1 MLRLLRCRAART
13 TLRCRAAL
21 ASASAV
27 APRIATLCTTAAATH
42 AAKKKPF
49 PIVAGSIYV
58 GTISAVLWMWL
69 DERLDLIKWKTV
81 HYAVHYLHDEASP
94 PQQPGAAPSGF
105 EVSLRARTRP
115 PPIGAMEWP
124 AGRMLLQWALDEARL
139 GDDDTGT
146 VMTIGEGIGV
156 TAIGLALARRQ
167 DRRSRAQSS
176 TSPTPTHSSRVVA
189 TDFCDE
195 SLALLASNAAA
206 SGVADDTLLRV
217 RKWDAASGE
226 RAVASLPVPLSELS
240 HVIAADVV
248 YHGFGEESDPSGE
261 GLAKTLAALLHAKP
275 SLRVQVMV
283 VDRFSG
289 GAVAALSGAAGVNQ
303 SDPAAMST
311 TVDPAVAAFEASC
324 ARLGLR
330 LSKRPVQRPTLDRV
344 RASQWPLARTY
355 WWLAGFY
362 DGIQIYE
369 LSVSRSV
376 DTLT

>member
-1 MLRLLRCRAART
+1 MLGATRRHLEA
-13 TLRCRAAL
+13 RAAL
-21 ASASAV
+21 MWARRSSNLCSTTASAA
-27 APRIATLCTTAAATH
+27 R
-42 AAKKKPF
+42 AKKKPF
-49 PIVAGSIYV
+49 PLVAGSIYI
-58 GTISAVLWMWL
+58 GTISGVLWLWL
-69 DERLDLIKWKTV
+69 DERLDLIKWKSV
-81 HYAVHYLHDEASP
+81 NYAVEYLHDDAL
-94 PQQPGAAPSGF
+94 QQHPDATSRID
-105 EVSLRARTRP
+105 VSLRARTRP

-124 AGRMLLQWALDEARL
+124 AGRVLLQWALDEALL
-139 GDDDTGT
+139 GADDAGT

-156 TAIGLALARRQ
+156 TAIGLALARQ
-167 DRRSRAQSS
+167 NHRRGQQPS
-176 TSPTPTHSSRVVA
+176 SPTPTDSSSSSSSRVVA

-206 SGVADDTLLRV
+206 NSVADDAVLRV

-248 YHGFGEESDPSGE
+248 YHGFGAESDPSGE

-275 SLRVQVMV
+275 SLKVELVV

-303 SDPAAMST
+303 HDPSAMST

-324 ARLGLR
+324 ARLGLK
-330 LSKRPVQRPTLDRV
+330 LSKRSLKQSTLDRV

-362 DGIQIYE
+362 EGIQIYE
-369 LSVSRSV
+369 MALGDRS
-376 DTLT
+376 DRRPPRG